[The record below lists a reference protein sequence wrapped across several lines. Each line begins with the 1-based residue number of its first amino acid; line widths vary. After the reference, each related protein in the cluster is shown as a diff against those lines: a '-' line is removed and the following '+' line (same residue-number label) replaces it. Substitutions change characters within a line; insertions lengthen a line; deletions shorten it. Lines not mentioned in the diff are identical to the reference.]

1 MWKNSCKVNGN
12 VNDGE
17 MASNSKEDSFHKQGR
32 LQNFYIRQRKFLSVI
47 LFRAETGGGKQGLE
61 PL

>member
-1 MWKNSCKVNGN
+1 VNGN

-32 LQNFYIRQRKFLSVI
+32 LQNFYIRQLNFLSI
-47 LFRAETGGGKQGLE
+47 I
-61 PL
+61 PLAINLLTELLMKMLYW

>member
-1 MWKNSCKVNGN
+1 VNGN

-32 LQNFYIRQRKFLSVI
+32 LPEFLYSPTEFFVVHSVSN
-47 LFRAETGGGKQGLE
+47 
-61 PL
+61 